1 MTEPTR
7 LTLITHA
14 LTPAVRAARFPRDE
28 PLDPHG
34 ERTVS
39 TVRPIPA
46 DLILT
51 APELRTRQTAAA
63 FALGRAPAD
72 PASGAFEDPTLAAPS
87 APQGLASTGCGP
99 TAITGPAPADRAPA
113 GPNQGLA
120 NPTPA
125 DSASGALIDPALAD
139 LNHGDWSGKTMDEL
153 PPDALMAWLTDP
165 SFEPPGGE
173 SITALLDRVAA
184 WLMTRAATPQRVIAV
199 THPAVVRAAVLGT
212 LDAPP
217 KSLWRIDIPPA
228 TATTLHARGATWTLR
243 ATAVP
248 L

>member
-1 MTEPTR
+1 MTDTTR

-34 ERTVS
+34 ERTLT

-72 PASGAFEDPTLAAPS
+72 
-87 APQGLASTGCGP
+87 CGP

-113 GPNQGLA
+113 GSNQGLA
-120 NPTPA
+120 NSGLA
-125 DSASGALIDPALAD
+125 DSASGALVDPALAD
-139 LNHGDWSGKTMDEL
+139 LNHGDWAGKTMDEL

-165 SFEPPGGE
+165 TFEPPGGE

-184 WLMTRAATPQRVIAV
+184 WLVTRAATPQRVISV
-199 THPAVVRAAVLGT
+199 THPAVVRAVVLRT

-217 KSLWRIDIPPA
+217 KSFWRIDIPPA
-228 TATTLHARGATWTLR
+228 TATTLHARAATWTLR
-243 ATAVP
+243 STAVP